1 MTDTLI
7 HIHASTT
14 NPPTVLPSSHEWF
27 KSNADY
33 WVGETLQ
40 SEGQNKKVR
49 FCWTKKEERENRQLY
64 NSIKHQ
70 IFMMTVV
77 PLPLKSNSFDY
88 NGFVVISDQEQIY
101 KPNYIILSN
110 EEDADLLEGELDH
123 YDTQIEG
130 DSNGIYIDLNDL
142 NKLTTWYDDRV
153 LF

>member
-1 MTDTLI
+1 
-7 HIHASTT
+7 
-14 NPPTVLPSSHEWF
+14 
-27 KSNADY
+27 
-33 WVGETLQ
+33 
-40 SEGQNKKVR
+40 
-49 FCWTKKEERENRQLY
+49 
-64 NSIKHQ
+64 
-70 IFMMTVV
+70 MMTLA
-77 PLPLKSNSFDY
+77 PLPFKSNSFDY
-88 NGFVVISDQEQIY
+88 SGFVVISDQEQIY